1 MPGVAKRFQVRHQTL
16 ELLSQVARHSSDVA
30 HLMPQVDGLIDELE
44 QVWQTG
50 DLEQLQIVKE
60 KAQVLAELAQTP

>member
-1 MPGVAKRFQVRHQTL
+1 MPGAAKLFQVRHQIL
-16 ELLSQVARHSSDVA
+16 ELLSQVARRYGSAV

-50 DLEQLQIVKE
+50 DLEQLQVVRE
-60 KAQVLAELAQTP
+60 KAKVLAELAQTP